1 MTYLHM
7 RDYGRNVK
15 VIHCNQFFLVA
26 TPRGD
31 TMPLGVSESTSEEG
45 ATQSDLVKLIPLE

>member
-1 MTYLHM
+1 M
-7 RDYGRNVK
+7 RQCRNVK

-31 TMPLGVSESTSEEG
+31 AMPLGESESTSGKG
-45 ATQSDLVKLIPLE
+45 ATQSTFSGAYSTRVGE